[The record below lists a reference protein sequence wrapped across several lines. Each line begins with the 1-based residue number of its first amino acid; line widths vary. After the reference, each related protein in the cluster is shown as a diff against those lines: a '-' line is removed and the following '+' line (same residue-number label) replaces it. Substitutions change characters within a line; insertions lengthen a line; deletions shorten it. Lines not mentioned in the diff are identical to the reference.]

1 MTGRVRIP
9 SAASAV
15 ILSMCLPNR
24 TVVTRIAYGS
34 EASQTQ
40 PGSSPVAT
48 KKVPATMSGPHTTN
62 TPGSPRP
69 MCLSRIG
76 GAT

>member
-1 MTGRVRIP
+1 MAV
-9 SAASAV
+9 SAL
-15 ILSMCLPNR
+15 ILSMCFPKR

-34 EASQTQ
+34 EAIQTHA
-40 PGSSPVAT
+40 GSVPVAT
-48 KKVPATMSGPHTTN
+48 KKVPAIISGPQTTK

-69 MCLSRIG
+69 WCLSLIG